1 MYAEERQQAIRGEV
15 SQRARVSVTTLADRF
30 AVTTET
36 IRRDLAT
43 LERTGDIRR
52 VHGGAVPA
60 SNVPRA
66 ERGLAARRDENTD
79 EKARIAHAAVEFLP
93 PDGGSVIVD
102 AGTTAG
108 RLAALLPLERTL
120 TVVTN
125 SLPNAVTVAGMP
137 QAELHLLGGRVRGL
151 TQAAVGPDALRGI
164 GPLLADVAFMGTNS
178 VTAEHGLSTP
188 DPEEAAIKQAMV
200 SHADHVVALADSAKL
215 GHDALIRF
223 AETREVDVLVTDA
236 GADPDQVELLRERGV
251 EVVSA

>member
-1 MYAEERQQAIRGEV
+1 MYAEERQQAICREV
-15 SQRARVSVTTLADRF
+15 SQRARVSVTALADRF

-36 IRRDLAT
+36 IRRDLAA

-52 VHGGAVPA
+52 VHGGAVDA
-60 SNVPRA
+60 STAPRA
-66 ERGLAARRDENTD
+66 ERGLAARQDERND
-79 EKARIAHAAVEFLP
+79 EKARIAHAALEFLP

-102 AGTTAG
+102 AGTTVG
-108 RLAALLPLERTL
+108 RLAALLPLERAL

-151 TQAAVGPDALRGI
+151 TQAAVGPDALHSI
-164 GPLLADVAFMGTNS
+164 DPLLADVAFMGTNA
-178 VTAEHGLSTP
+178 VTADHGLSTP
-188 DPEEAAIKQAMV
+188 DPEEAAIKRAMV
-200 SHADHVVALADSAKL
+200 SHADHVVALADAGKL

-223 AETREVDVLVTDA
+223 AETSEMDVLITDA
-236 GADPDQVELLRERGV
+236 GADPDQIEQLRERGI